1 MKFNFSKDIDC
12 YNNENKESNKRKASV
27 IKGIELKEKKQK
39 QKNKKKSPKNS
50 LQSHDCNSSLKEK
63 YNSSNV

>member
-27 IKGIELKEKKQK
+27 IKGIELKEK
-39 QKNKKKSPKNS
+39 
-50 LQSHDCNSSLKEK
+50 
-63 YNSSNV
+63 